1 MNVDMDVV
9 VNWVGALLLTAI
21 VIGVPAS
28 CSVHTTNLKA
38 QAIRDGADPIAAD
51 CAFSM
56 SSESTK
62 CALVA
67 ARLRATGKEEK

>member
-21 VIGVPAS
+21 VVGVPTS
-28 CSVHTTNLKA
+28 CSVHKNNLKA

-51 CAFSM
+51 CAFSAA
-56 SSESTK
+56 SESTV

-67 ARLRATGKEEK
+67 ARLRATGKEER